1 MNASPFVTLNPHA
14 LVILNLFQDP
24 LRQRAKPDE
33 VLKQVQDDD
42 SPVQADDIAFRHD
55 NIFIRPAS

>member
-1 MNASPFVTLNPHA
+1 MNASPFVTLNPHP

-24 LRQRAKPDE
+24 WRQRARPDE

-42 SPVQADDIAFRHD
+42 SLVHDDDVA
-55 NIFIRPAS
+55 NGN